1 MRGLA
6 VVGVSCCIRSNIS
19 SSNMEAASKNSV
31 YAINWSVVLGDAS
44 ISPSCQHKCN
54 INTGSYMVIKFVFVV
69 RHTVS
74 LDEFSEFV
82 ENLFEMYKK
91 VFKCVYLRTS
101 AVERYLVC
109 IGLVVLLGW
118 LTILL
123 VPVYLS

>member
-1 MRGLA
+1 
-6 VVGVSCCIRSNIS
+6 
-19 SSNMEAASKNSV
+19 
-31 YAINWSVVLGDAS
+31 
-44 ISPSCQHKCN
+44 
-54 INTGSYMVIKFVFVV
+54 MVIKFVFVV

-82 ENLFEMYKK
+82 ENLYELYKK